1 MYSADRL
8 TAIGLV
14 WIIHSLCT
22 HSLRSYY
29 ADDAVEDPEY
39 ENVDK
44 RASASS
50 DIPSY
55 YADDVA
61 GAE

>member
-1 MYSADRL
+1 M
-8 TAIGLV
+8 
-14 WIIHSLCT
+14 IHSLWT
-22 HSLRSYY
+22 HDLRSYY
-29 ADDAVEDPEY
+29 ADDAVEDAEY

>member
-1 MYSADRL
+1 M
-8 TAIGLV
+8 
-14 WIIHSLCT
+14 IHSLWT
-22 HSLRSYY
+22 HDLRSYY

-55 YADDVA
+55 YADDVV
-61 GAE
+61 GAEQ

>member
-1 MYSADRL
+1 MANDSCRL
-8 TAIGLV
+8 C
-14 WIIHSLCT
+14 IHD
-22 HSLRSYY
+22 LRSYY

-44 RASASS
+44 RVSASS

-55 YADDVA
+55 YADDIAGVA
-61 GAE
+61 Q

>member
-1 MYSADRL
+1 M
-8 TAIGLV
+8 
-14 WIIHSLCT
+14 IHSLCT
-22 HSLRSYY
+22 HDLRSYY
-29 ADDAVEDPEY
+29 VDDAVEDPEY
-39 ENVDK
+39 EYVDK

-50 DIPSY
+50 GIPSY